1 MTFYLWGRVYKYT
14 QHMGESEGMQRS
26 PKPQAADS
34 TSAAHATKESE
45 GQEMPSSDRQD
56 RELWCWWW

>member
-26 PKPQAADS
+26 PKPHAADS
-34 TSAAHATKESE
+34 TSAAHATK
-45 GQEMPSSDRQD
+45 GPD
-56 RELWCWWW
+56 ELRMWCWWWLD